1 MARIRTVR
9 PDFWEHEG
17 IGSLS
22 RDARLLYIASWN
34 LADDEGLLRWTA
46 TYLKSNVFMYDD
58 DLTTA
63 DVESL
68 MAELTGY
75 VFAYRGG
82 TTQQR
87 LGWIVNFRKHQRIN
101 RPQPSKLPAP
111 SLQNLEVRRAYAER
125 DGWLCSLCGSEI
137 RRIETGAAPTL
148 TMDHGV
154 PKAAGGT
161 DYPSNI
167 AAAHEAC
174 NKSKR
179 DGTVQPHRVDSA
191 RRSLNGSLNGS
202 VTDSLPEGE
211 GEGEGEEER
220 GRGREGDRASAPP
233 APRCPQHLN
242 HPNPPACGR
251 CKEARQAR
259 EGWDRDVKEAA
270 DVAGLVVLRCRMCDV
285 DGYAYEPGTRIPKT
299 PWERCDHRPVRSV
312 S

>member
-46 TYLKSNVFMYDD
+46 TYLKSSVFMYDD
-58 DLTTA
+58 DLTIA

-68 MAELTGY
+68 MAELSQY

-101 RPQPSKLPAP
+101 RPQQSKLPAP
-111 SLQNLEVRRAYAER
+111 SLQNLQVRRAYADR
-125 DGWLCSLCGSEI
+125 DGWLCSLCGTEI
-137 RRIETGAAPTL
+137 RRMETGAAPDL
-148 TMDHGV
+148 TMDHAT
-154 PKAAGGT
+154 PQSAGGS

-167 AAAHEAC
+167 APAHERC

-179 DGTVQPHRVDSA
+179 DGTVHPHAADAA
-191 RRSLNGSLNGS
+191 RRLGSRSLNESMNHSLNGSR
-202 VTDSLPEGE
+202 P
-211 GEGEGEEER
+211 EGEGEEEGN
-220 GRGREGDRASAPP
+220 GRGGGNARDAPP
-233 APRCPQHLN
+233 PPRCPQHVDN
-242 HPNPPACGR
+242 PNPPACGR
-251 CKEARQAR
+251 CKEARLAR
-259 EGWDRDVKEAA
+259 EQWDRDVKEAA
-270 DVAGLVVLRCRMCDV
+270 TDAGRVILQCRMCDV
-285 DGYAYEPGTRIPKT
+285 DGYAYEPGSRVPKT
-299 PWERCDHRPVRSV
+299 PWEKCDHRPVRSV
-312 S
+312 G